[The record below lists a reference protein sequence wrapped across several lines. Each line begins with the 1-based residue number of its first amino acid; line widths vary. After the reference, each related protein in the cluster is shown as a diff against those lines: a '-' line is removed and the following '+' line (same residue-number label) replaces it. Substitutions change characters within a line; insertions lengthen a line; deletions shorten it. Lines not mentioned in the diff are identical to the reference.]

1 MEHVILYVKW
11 KKISV
16 DDSDVSYTTQ
26 SLTSHG
32 YIFGPYTGKA
42 EAIFNYP
49 QEDQEAINLLNQ
61 ARIAYKLIDLTRCG
75 SANRLKAKISRIE
88 TPTLILKD
96 TRIAGVENI
105 KRVLKNVKA

>member
-1 MEHVILYVKW
+1 MEHVILYVKS
-11 KKISV
+11 KKISMG
-16 DDSDVSYTTQ
+16 DSDVSYPTQ

-42 EAIFNYP
+42 KVIVNYLP
-49 QEDQEAINLLNQ
+49 EDQESINLLNQ

-75 SANRLKAKISRIE
+75 FLTRLKADISRIE
-88 TPTLILKD
+88 TPTLILDD
-96 TRIAGVENI
+96 TRIVGVENI